1 MGKITKNDMF
11 FWRYMMNRIVLVGR
25 LTRDPEIKVFED
37 SSKVFTRL
45 VLAVDR
51 PYKTAS
57 GEKHVDFIP
66 VVLRGKKAEIVNE
79 YLIKGSVISVTGRLQ
94 SRHYESEDGQKKYI
108 SEVIADEFQFM
119 NTRKPKEEIG

>member
-1 MGKITKNDMF
+1 
-11 FWRYMMNRIVLVGR
+11 MNRIVLVGR

-37 SSKVFTRL
+37 SSKVLTRII
-45 VLAVDR
+45 LAVDR

-66 VVLRGKKAEIVNE
+66 VVLRGKKAEIVSE
-79 YLIKGSVISVTGRLQ
+79 YLAKGSLISVTGRLQ
-94 SRHYESEDGQKKYI
+94 SRHYENEEGQRKYI

-119 NTRKPKEEIG
+119 GSGKKPKEEEIG

>member
-1 MGKITKNDMF
+1 
-11 FWRYMMNRIVLVGR
+11 MNRIVLVGR

-45 VLAVDR
+45 LLAVDR
-51 PYKTAS
+51 PYKTAT

-66 VVLRGKKAEIVNE
+66 VVLRGKKAEIVSE
-79 YLIKGSVISVTGRLQ
+79 YLVKGSVISVTGRLQ
-94 SRHYESEDGQKKYI
+94 SRYYDNEEGQRKYI

-119 NTRKPKEEIG
+119 NTMNTKKTKEEIV